1 MTRANLRALLI
12 AVAAGVLSVSAI
24 AHGDSMC
31 MKDAQRYCP
40 TIPFGEGRVLTCL
53 QARWMDLSSACQ
65 NEIQQ
70 IQNRAAEI
78 NQACVTDLWQYCPNV
93 AAGAG
98 RLQACLVSR
107 WDNLSSICRDKV
119 AEVAEKAQGM
129 RDYCADDI
137 DRLCSWVKPGGGQLF
152 MCLKA
157 QESKVSVQCRK
168 VLR

>member
-1 MTRANLRALLI
+1 MTRANLRVLLI
-12 AVAAGVLSVSAI
+12 AVTAGVLSASAA
-24 AHGDSMC
+24 AHADSAC
-31 MKDAQRYCP
+31 MKDAQRFCP
-40 TIPFGEGRVLTCL
+40 TIPFGEGRVYTCL
-53 QARWMDLSSACQ
+53 QARWMELSSACQ

-93 AAGAG
+93 APGAG

-107 WDNLSSICRDKV
+107 WDDLSSICRDKV
-119 AEVAEKAQGM
+119 AEVAEKAQGLQN
-129 RDYCADDI
+129 YCADDTE
-137 DRLCSWVKPGGGQLF
+137 RLCNWVKPGGGQLF

-157 QESKVSVQCRK
+157 QESKVSAQCRR